1 MTERE
6 RENQSF
12 TPEREETIDLKKL
25 FEKLV
30 EHWKWFVV
38 AIPAGAVLAWCYC
51 MLQEPVYDV
60 VSKVMVNDSKKGD
73 IGTNLVMQ
81 ELGFVQGDMFVENE
95 MIELQSKNLIREVV
109 QTMSLNIRYFRNG
122 FLRDQEMY
130 GNSPVRLRVN
140 FPELIA
146 DTCVHLIRDSE
157 EKIILQDPDGNEIGK
172 YGFSEEIPFD
182 DYSFTIEKNAG
193 GDWDEIIVFLNSDYT
208 ATRYFAK
215 NLSVASIEKN
225 TNAIRV
231 AIKDNLPERGKAFI
245 RTLIDCYNTNGI
257 KDKQLVS
264 GKTVEFINSR
274 LDVINGELGN
284 IEDDAEDFK
293 RKNKLT
299 DIASDAAYEMERK
312 KMAGS
317 ELLKLQMELDVVKG
331 IHSLLDK
338 TPENEFNLLP
348 ENLGITDE
356 GLNSGISRYNEM
368 LLKRNKLLLSANE
381 NNPIVQG
388 LDVQLRE
395 LKESVRAAVVQVE
408 RGLNIKIESVERE
421 NRLVDE
427 RLISVPTQ
435 EKEYRAIARQQELK
449 EKLFLFLMQ
458 KREETEIAKLMYIAK
473 AKIIEDPDAG
483 VGPVAPKKAL
493 ILLLGLILGGA
504 IPVGI
509 VLGKDM
515 FDSKI
520 RGVEDVESSVT
531 IPVLGT
537 FPALKEGETAVGNDD
552 FVQLESMH
560 LVREKLN
567 YFVDRDSCPVIMVTS
582 TIPSEGKSLIA
593 SRLAYAYAGSGK
605 KVLLVGCDLRNPSLH
620 NYLKC
625 FTSKGLSSYL
635 AGMENDV
642 DKLIVHV
649 EEGLDVLVGGVVPP
663 NPVQLLSGMRMKE
676 LLEALKKRY
685 ECIILDTPPVGL
697 LAEGFAL
704 SKLADA
710 CVYVIRADV
719 SRKDSLSFLAGLKR
733 EGRLPETGIVVNGI
747 SLHKRRYG
755 YGYGYGYGSNYHYAS
770 KQKDVKTSK

>member
-6 RENQSF
+6 MENQSF

-582 TIPSEGKSLIA
+582 TISSEGKSLIA

>member
-6 RENQSF
+6 MENQSF

-245 RTLIDCYNTNGI
+245 RTLID
-257 KDKQLVS
+257 
-264 GKTVEFINSR
+264 
-274 LDVINGELGN
+274 

-483 VGPVAPKKAL
+483 IGPVAPKKAL

-649 EEGLDVLVGGVVPP
+649 EDGLDVLVGGVVPP